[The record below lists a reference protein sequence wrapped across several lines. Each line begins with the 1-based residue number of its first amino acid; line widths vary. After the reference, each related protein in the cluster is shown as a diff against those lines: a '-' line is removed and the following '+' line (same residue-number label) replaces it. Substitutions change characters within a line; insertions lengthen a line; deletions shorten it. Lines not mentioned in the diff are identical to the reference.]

1 MTISLPSEMVSDV
14 ERVRKLERR
23 TRSELVREALRTYLA
38 KRIPVVE
45 ATPSEREMMRRG
57 RAEIDAGEFV
67 TLDQLIHGM
76 ERRSRKI
83 RRKAI

>member
-38 KRIPVVE
+38 KRIPAVE

-76 ERRSRKI
+76 ERRPRKI
-83 RRKAI
+83 RPKAI